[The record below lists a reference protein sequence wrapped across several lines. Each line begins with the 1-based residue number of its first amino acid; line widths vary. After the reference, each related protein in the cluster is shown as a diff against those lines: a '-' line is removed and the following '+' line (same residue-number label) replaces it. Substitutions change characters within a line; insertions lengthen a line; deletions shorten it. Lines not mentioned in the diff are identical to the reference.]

1 MKEDE
6 MVGWHQQLNGR
17 EFEQTPGDTVKDG
30 EAWRAAVHGVAKSR
44 TRLNDRIAASVY
56 MLEGTKNNGKENK
69 AYKNGRKSQQLRLAL
84 VVLKQGALAREVT
97 CEEGTEVSARAA

>member
-1 MKEDE
+1 
-6 MVGWHQQLNGR
+6 
-17 EFEQTPGDTVKDG
+17 
-30 EAWRAAVHGVAKSR
+30 
-44 TRLNDRIAASVY
+44 

-84 VVLKQGALAREVT
+84 AVLKQGALAREVT